1 MRDIQMDEPRPDW
14 ISIWVVLISVF
25 AFSLL
30 ETMVAP
36 VLPQIKTELNATPMQ
51 IGLVLVAILLAGAVS
66 TPITGA
72 LADIFPKHYV
82 MATVLTL
89 VCVGILLAATASTI
103 QFLILG
109 QALQGVG
116 LGLFPLSVGLLSEFL
131 PESRKQF
138 GNGLFI
144 AAIMSSAAIGLVVP
158 GAIVGALGFRAIFW
172 LPLLVLLTC
181 LVTILVR
188 PPSRLE
194 NYSAMASVVAKV
206 DWVGAA
212 TLALSMVLL
221 LMGLTQGP
229 QHGWVSA
236 PTLGLLGCGLALT
249 AFWIKFELRQRSPLI
264 DLNLLKIPAVG
275 LACCIVFTA
284 GFAVIGAYVA
294 VPLLL
299 QADPASGIGFGADTS
314 AIGFYLLPLGLS
326 GIVIAPLVDRWE
338 RGMGVRALLFL
349 GTLSIALGVA
359 APVFLNKL
367 GWHVVLSMTLLGIG
381 FTIVLTVAMNV
392 VVRCVDAAHVAG
404 VSGMIFVIRNIGG
417 MTGAQVSAT
426 ILESATT
433 AGGVTMPSGYAHAF
447 LAASLV
453 ALIGCVSSLFFGQL
467 PSLPTARPPVD
478 EERPSS
484 AAHGAS

>member
-1 MRDIQMDEPRPDW
+1 MNDIRMDEPRPDW

-30 ETMVAP
+30 ETMLTP

-51 IGLVLVAILLAGAVS
+51 IGLLLVAILLVGAVS

-82 MATVLTL
+82 MATVLIL
-89 VCVGILLAATASTI
+89 LCVGILLAATAPTI

-116 LGLFPLSVGLLSEFL
+116 LGLFPLSVGLLSELL

-144 AAIMSSAAIGLVVP
+144 AAIMSSSAIGLVAP

-172 LPLLVLLTC
+172 LPFLVLLAC

-188 PPSRLE
+188 PPSRLA
-194 NYSAMASVVAKV
+194 SRSGMASASPGV
-206 DWVGAA
+206 DWAGGAI
-212 TLALSMVLL
+212 LALSLVLL

-236 PTLGLLGCGLALT
+236 RTLGLLGGGLAVT
-249 AFWIKFELRQRSPLI
+249 VCWIRFEFRQRAPLI

-275 LACCIVFTA
+275 LACGIVFTA
-284 GFAVIGAYVA
+284 GFAVVSAYVT

-299 QADPASGIGFGADTS
+299 QADPVSGIGFGADTN

-326 GIVIAPLVDRWE
+326 GIVIAPLVDRGE
-338 RGMGVRALLFL
+338 RAMGVRTLIFM
-349 GTLSIALGVA
+349 GTLSIMLGIA

-367 GWHVVLSMTLLGIG
+367 GWHVVLSMTLLGTG
-381 FTIVLTVAMNV
+381 FTIVLTTAMNV

-426 ILESATT
+426 ILDSATN
-433 AGGVTMPSGYAHAF
+433 AGGVTTPSGYEHAF
-447 LAASLV
+447 LIASLV
-453 ALIGCVSSLFFGQL
+453 ALFGCVAALFFRRL
-467 PSLPTARPPVD
+467 PSRPAAPASVD
-478 EERPSS
+478 EERSIGEARS
-484 AAHGAS
+484 AS

>member
-1 MRDIQMDEPRPDW
+1 MTDIQMDESRPDW
-14 ISIWVVLISVF
+14 ISIWVVLVSVF

-30 ETMVAP
+30 ETMLTP
-36 VLPQIKTELNATPMQ
+36 VLPQIKAELNATPMQ
-51 IGLVLVAILLAGAVS
+51 IGLLLVAILLVGAVS

-72 LADIFPKHYV
+72 LADIFPKHHV

-89 VCVGILLAATASTI
+89 LCVGILIAATASTI

-116 LGLFPLSVGLLSEFL
+116 LGLFPLSVGLLSELL
-131 PESRKQF
+131 PGSRKQF

-172 LPLLVLLTC
+172 LPLLVLLAC
-181 LVTILVR
+181 LATILVR
-188 PPSRLE
+188 PPSGLAKR
-194 NYSAMASVVAKV
+194 SGMASVAPGV
-206 DWVGAA
+206 DWTGAA
-212 TLALSMVLL
+212 ILALSLVLL
-221 LMGLTQGP
+221 LIGLTQGP
-229 QHGWVSA
+229 QHGWASA
-236 PTLGLLGCGLALT
+236 RTLGLLGTGLAMT
-249 AFWIKFELRQRSPLI
+249 AFWTRFEFRRRAPLI

-284 GFAVIGAYVA
+284 GFAVVSAYVA

-326 GIVIAPLVDRWE
+326 GLVIAPLVDRAE
-338 RGMGVRALLFL
+338 RVMGVRTLMFL
-349 GTLSIALGVA
+349 GTLSVALGVA
-359 APVFLNKL
+359 APVLLNQL
-367 GWHVVLSMTLLGIG
+367 GWHVVLSMTLLGVG

-417 MTGAQVSAT
+417 MTGAQVCAT
-426 ILESATT
+426 ILDSATT
-433 AGGVTMPSGYAHAF
+433 AGGATAPSGYAHAF
-447 LAASLV
+447 LIASLV
-453 ALIGCVSSLFFGQL
+453 AVVGCVASLFFTRL
-467 PSLPTARPPVD
+467 PSIPTARSPVD
-478 EERPSS
+478 KERPIGGARS
-484 AAHGAS
+484 AP

>member
-1 MRDIQMDEPRPDW
+1 MTDIQMDEPRPDW
-14 ISIWVVLISVF
+14 ISIWVVLVSVF

-30 ETMVAP
+30 ETMLTP
-36 VLPQIKTELNATPMQ
+36 VLPQIKTQLNATPMQ
-51 IGLVLVAILLAGAVS
+51 IGLLLVAILLVGAVS

-89 VCVGILLAATASTI
+89 LCVGILLAATASTI

-116 LGLFPLSVGLLSEFL
+116 LGLFPLSVGLLSELL
-131 PESRKQF
+131 PGSRKQF

-172 LPLLVLLTC
+172 LPLLVLLAC
-181 LVTILVR
+181 LAMILVR
-188 PPSRLE
+188 PPSGLNR
-194 NYSAMASVVAKV
+194 SRMASVAPDV
-206 DWVGAA
+206 DWTGAA
-212 TLALSMVLL
+212 ILAVSLVLL

-229 QHGWVSA
+229 QHGWASA
-236 PTLGLLGCGLALT
+236 RTLGLLGTGLATT
-249 AFWIKFELRQRSPLI
+249 AFWIRFEFGRRAPLI

-284 GFAVIGAYVA
+284 GFAVVSAYVA

-326 GIVIAPLVDRWE
+326 GLVIAPLVDRAE
-338 RGMGVRALLFL
+338 RVMGVRTLMFL
-349 GTLSIALGVA
+349 GTLSVALGVA
-359 APVFLNKL
+359 TPVFLNQL
-367 GWHVVLSMTLLGIG
+367 GWHVVLSMTLLGVG

-426 ILESATT
+426 LLDSATT
-433 AGGVTMPSGYAHAF
+433 AGGVTTPSGYAHAF
-447 LAASLV
+447 LIASFV
-453 ALIGCVSSLFFGQL
+453 ALVGCVASLFFTRL
-467 PSLPTARPPVD
+467 PSLPAARSAVD
-478 EERPSS
+478 NERRIGEARS
-484 AAHGAS
+484 AP

>member
-1 MRDIQMDEPRPDW
+1 MNDIRMDEPRPDW

-30 ETMVAP
+30 ETMLTP

-51 IGLVLVAILLAGAVS
+51 IGLLLVAILLVGAVS

-89 VCVGILLAATASTI
+89 LCVGILLAATAPTI
-103 QFLILG
+103 QFLISG

-116 LGLFPLSVGLLSEFL
+116 LGLFPLSVGLLNELL

-144 AAIMSSAAIGLVVP
+144 AAIMSSSAIGLVVP
-158 GAIVGALGFRAIFW
+158 GVIVGALGFRAVFW
-172 LPLLVLLTC
+172 LPLLVLLVC
-181 LVTILVR
+181 LITILVR
-188 PPSRLE
+188 PPSRLA
-194 NYSAMASVVAKV
+194 SRSGMASTAPNV
-206 DWVGAA
+206 DWAGAA
-212 TLALSMVLL
+212 ILAPSLILL

-229 QHGWVSA
+229 QHGWASA
-236 PTLGLLGCGLALT
+236 QTLGLLGGGLAVT
-249 AFWIKFELRQRSPLI
+249 AFWIRFEFRQRAPLI

-284 GFAVIGAYVA
+284 GFAVVSAYVA

-299 QADPASGIGFGADTS
+299 QADPASGIGFGANTS

-326 GIVIAPLVDRWE
+326 GIVIAPLVDRGE
-338 RGMGVRALLFL
+338 RAMGVRALIFI

-359 APVFLNKL
+359 APVFLHKL
-367 GWHVVLSMTLLGIG
+367 GWHVVLSMTLLGAG
-381 FTIVLTVAMNV
+381 FTVVLTTAMNV
-392 VVRCVDAAHVAG
+392 VVRCVDSAHVAG

-426 ILESATT
+426 ILDSATS
-433 AGGVTMPSGYAHAF
+433 AGGVTTPSGYEHSF
-447 LAASLV
+447 LVASLV
-453 ALIGCVSSLFFGQL
+453 ALIGCIASLFFPRL
-467 PSLPTARPPVD
+467 PSLSSAPASVD
-478 EERPSS
+478 EERSIRQARS
-484 AAHGAS
+484 AS